1 MSELILCPASRLSDY
16 VFSNPPEEL
25 GRMRK
30 VLQMIRRSLPVG
42 TWKSADGGSTEIYA
56 KHSMRT
62 EGYIQ
67 VICLVVVK
75 SDQGAGRVVE
85 QEKVGML
92 LMNGM
97 RR

>member
-1 MSELILCPASRLSDY
+1 
-16 VFSNPPEEL
+16 
-25 GRMRK
+25 
-30 VLQMIRRSLPVG
+30 
-42 TWKSADGGSTEIYA
+42 
-56 KHSMRT
+56 MRT
-62 EGYIQ
+62 EGYIP